1 MKPEKSLH
9 IDFGTMGQKAC
20 RFILDVQSTTTVT
33 DVWELFLRVLTETYP
48 VKEAR
53 LSYKAGILAN
63 NLTSTPEKHKIVTTE
78 SEVDNSLF
86 FETTNEFDFRFL
98 DSEILVYKRV
108 DAYVVQVRLMLSDSA
123 GVTAFTGG
131 SGPDSHKEKLLF
143 LSQILINQVIL
154 LLKIGNFEFHSI
166 KDDITLAFNQKYL
179 RTFIRNEIERCRR
192 YPSIFSIAFFD
203 LDNLKAV
210 NEKFGHLVGTQVLK
224 EVAEVLRQQVRK
236 IDLLSRFGGD
246 EFVIVLLKTNA
257 VKTFEICS
265 RIKQNLDSTLFLQDK
280 GLNIKMTGCFGISS
294 FPLDGN
300 SVEELIKKADSAMYD
315 VKRKGKNGIKIYEG
329 VNE

>member
-1 MKPEKSLH
+1 MTPDKSSN
-9 IDFGTMGQKAC
+9 IDFGAMGQKAC
-20 RFILDVQSTTTVT
+20 QFILKVQSTTSIPE
-33 DVWELFLRVLTETYP
+33 VWELFLNVMTETYP
-48 VKEAR
+48 IEEAR
-53 LSYKAGILAN
+53 LSYKAGVLSKDH
-63 NLTSTPEKHKIVTTE
+63 TSTPNKEKILTNE
-78 SEVDNSLF
+78 SKVDNSF
-86 FETTNEFDFRFL
+86 FLETTNEFDYRFL

-108 DAYVVQVRLMLSDSA
+108 EAYVIQVRLMLSDPA
-123 GVTAFTGG
+123 GVAALTGG
-131 SGPDSHKEKLLF
+131 NGPESHKEKILF

-154 LLKIGNFEFHSI
+154 LLKIENFEFHSI
-166 KDDITLAFNQKYL
+166 KDDITLAYNQKYL

-280 GLNIKMTGCFGISS
+280 NLNIKMTGCFGISS
-294 FPLDGN
+294 FPQDGN

-329 VNE
+329 V

>member
-1 MKPEKSLH
+1 MTLKGFPNIT
-9 IDFGTMGQKAC
+9 IDKIDQKVC
-20 RFILDVQSTTTVT
+20 QFILDLQSKPTIA
-33 DVWELFLRVLTETYP
+33 DGWELFLNVLAETYP
-48 VKEAR
+48 VETAR
-53 LSYKAGILAN
+53 LSYRAGVLSQD
-63 NLTSTPEKHKIVTTE
+63 LLSTLNKNKIVTKE
-78 SEVDNSLF
+78 SDVDSSIFL
-86 FETTNEFDFRFL
+86 ETAKTFDYTFL
-98 DSEILVYKRV
+98 DSEILVFKQV
-108 DAYVVQVRLMLSDSA
+108 DAYVIQVRLMLRDSA
-123 GVTAFTGG
+123 GTGG
-131 SGPDSHKEKLLF
+131 NGTGPNNEKLLF
-143 LSQILINQVIL
+143 LTHIVMNQVIL

-166 KDDITLAFNQKYL
+166 KDDITLAYNQKYL

-192 YPSIFSIAFFD
+192 YPSIFSVAFFD

-210 NEKFGHLVGTQVLK
+210 NEKFGHLIGTQVLK

-257 VKTFEICS
+257 VKTYEICS

-280 GLNIKMTGCFGISS
+280 NLNIKMTGCFGISS
-294 FPLDGN
+294 FPQDGN

-329 VNE
+329 V

>member
-1 MKPEKSLH
+1 MKPEKPVH
-9 IDFGTMGQKAC
+9 IDYGTMGQKAC
-20 RFILDVQSTTTVT
+20 RFILDVQSTSTIS
-33 DVWELFLRVLTETYP
+33 DVWELFLNVVTETYP

-63 NLTSTPEKHKIVTTE
+63 NLTSIPEKHKIITTE

-98 DSEILVYKRV
+98 DSEILVYKRLDTAV
-108 DAYVVQVRLMLSDSA
+108 IQVRLMLPDSV

-131 SGPDSHKEKLLF
+131 SGPDSRKEKFLF
-143 LSQILINQVIL
+143 LSQIFINQVVL
-154 LLKIGNFEFHSI
+154 LLRIGNLEFHSI

-192 YPSIFSIAFFD
+192 YPSIFSVAFFD
-203 LDNLKAV
+203 LDNLKEV
-210 NEKFGHLVGTQVLK
+210 NEKFGHLIGTQILT
-224 EVAEVLRQQVRK
+224 EVAEVLRQKVRM

-257 VKTFEICS
+257 SEAYEICN
-265 RIKQNLDSTLFLQDK
+265 RIKQSLNSTLFLQDK
-280 GLNIKMTGCFGISS
+280 SFNIKMTGCFGISS
-294 FPLDGN
+294 FPRDGN

-329 VNE
+329 VKE